1 MIFPTLAFIVYS
13 LLTQGN
19 KAAWRRPIPKCW
31 KNSLGH
37 CRVRCQEEER
47 YIYLCKNKVSC
58 CIHRT
63 LSEDKLPSEPPIYTV
78 TRVIPSFT
86 APVIRF
92 IDNKNW
98 DANESKTP
106 TGTTFNP
113 AGIGQTPTGTNVKLD
128 ANESKT
134 PTVTTVNPA
143 GIGKTPTGTTVN
155 PAGIGKTPPTTA
167 PIYSWATNTKPFTM
181 MSNTT

>member
-1 MIFPTLAFIVYS
+1 MIFLTLAFIVYG

-31 KNSLGH
+31 KNSLGY

-63 LSEDKLPSEPPIYTV
+63 LSEDKLPSGPPIHTV
-78 TRVIPSFT
+78 TRVIPSFKV
-86 APVIRF
+86 PVNSSVTRLT
-92 IDNKNW
+92 DNKNW
-98 DANESKTP
+98 DANDSKTP
-106 TGTTFNP
+106 TGT
-113 AGIGQTPTGTNVKLD
+113 I
-128 ANESKT
+128 
-134 PTVTTVNPA
+134 VNPA
-143 GIGKTPTGTTVN
+143 GIVKMPTGTTVN
-155 PAGIGKTPPTTA
+155 PAGIGKTPTTTA

-181 MSNTT
+181 MPNTT